1 MKVVYL
7 GRKSKYLKHGGCY
20 VVDYTKDKYTYL
32 VGLRQRFDSINFIKA
47 GDNEP
52 IDPYR
57 VVKPAPKPIVKM
69 TLGEELVKK
78 TNGHIG
84 TCSFGI
90 EFNTGRRKLHTIAPC
105 HAGLN
110 WDRNEIGE
118 FPTRVFNVLKGYQK
132 GDEVSGNRKDLIAF
146 YSYICNESPWRIAF
160 EEPFKPEMLD
170 SGVYLKTDV
179 PKNILVG
186 ACIAMRQASEFPT
199 RLATFIR
206 LLKLKYSP
214 NVAFAASCMSNGN
227 SNLMS
232 REGSGHDIIHRRM
245 DYTQLVSFFNEDMF
259 KTKGK
264 PYKESPGYGYEI
276 WASIAEGISMYG
288 DIKDDNIKGTVFAKV
303 LSFFKPNEI
312 KVEKGWGGNNI
323 INKYPEIKGAD
334 ADIVLANILSKEIK

>member
-1 MKVVYL
+1 MKVFYL
-7 GRKSKYLKHGGCY
+7 GRKSKYLQHGGCY
-20 VVDYTKDKYTYL
+20 EVDKMTPLHTYL
-32 VGLRQRFDSINFIKA
+32 KGLRHPFDCNMFKIAPDQAFVT
-47 GDNEP
+47 
-52 IDPYR
+52 PYR

-69 TLGEELVKK
+69 TLGEELIKK
-78 TNGHIG
+78 MAGNIG
-84 TCSFGI
+84 TCSFAY
-90 EFNTGRRKLHTIAPC
+90 EFNTGRRSFHAMAPC

-110 WDRNEIGE
+110 WNRNEIGE
-118 FPTRVFNVLKGYQK
+118 FPTRVFNALKGYQK

-227 SNLMS
+227 SYLMS

-288 DIKDDNIKGTVFAKV
+288 DIKDEKIKGTVFAKV

-312 KVEKGWGGNNI
+312 KVEKGWGGNI
-323 INKYPEIKGAD
+323 VNKYPEIKGAD